1 MSQEKH
7 TTDDAIDQ
15 AVEMLDGLLGSACNW
30 AVDFMNQRR
39 EKKEMEKEISDEYN
53 QEDQ

>member
-7 TTDDAIDQ
+7 TEDGVDK
-15 AVEMLDGLLGSACNW
+15 AVEMLDGLLEGACNW